1 MPAPHPPLSNKLLRA
16 LSCSLK
22 HEAVLL
28 VYQNIRQERL
38 SGLDRF
44 SCPPL
49 LKAAAKIAALN
60 EGMEIHGVVV
70 KLGFDKDPF
79 CGKLLEARLVFDK
92 MSYRDIVIWSIRIS
106 AFSWLIVLSNFIPV
120 QLHCH

>member
-16 LSCSLK
+16 LSCSSK

-38 SGLDRF
+38 SDFDRF
-44 SCPPL
+44 SFPPL
-49 LKAAAKIAALN
+49 LKATAKIAALN
-60 EGMEIHGVVV
+60 EGIEIHGVVV

-79 CGKLLEARLVFDK
+79 LQTGLMD
-92 MSYRDIVIWSIRIS
+92 M
-106 AFSWLIVLSNFIPV
+106 
-120 QLHCH
+120 